1 MTTKMLDEIGEALKD
16 NGFVFMEF
24 GNRHCTSVRDST
36 TNYGYFGV
44 LRDNGAES
52 DASERLAGVLVAIK
66 KKGIYLVLSPKVRT
80 IRRYWEMMS
89 QSKAIGPREVMAC
102 FIEKGLFQVFEDTAV
117 GVRDALKGNFAY
129 QQEDE
134 KILKLEKL
142 ITQTLDVFG
151 GFRWGAYSIYLT
163 EELSVRLREHLLA
176 TDIAYSGEFF
186 PYMEDNAQW
195 HLAEEMC
202 AAAHCLDVICAGM
215 E

>member
-89 QSKAIGPREVMAC
+89 QSKAIGPRELM
-102 FIEKGLFQVFEDTAV
+102 D
-117 GVRDALKGNFAY
+117 
-129 QQEDE
+129 
-134 KILKLEKL
+134 
-142 ITQTLDVFG
+142 
-151 GFRWGAYSIYLT
+151 
-163 EELSVRLREHLLA
+163 
-176 TDIAYSGEFF
+176 
-186 PYMEDNAQW
+186 
-195 HLAEEMC
+195 
-202 AAAHCLDVICAGM
+202 
-215 E
+215 